1 MTTLFIDSA
10 TQSVYTDSRGT
21 EEDSKN
27 FKQFHVVKKGVY
39 YEEAETI
46 ITGAGCLRL
55 VEAAMYSGSLP
66 TYAEAET
73 NTSLL
78 FVTKQVNGLLVCRYK
93 PKPTLWDKFWLFFG
107 CSAQNYERK
116 EIALRD
122 GVVLFVGSGLEYAQ
136 AAHAVLKS
144 VIIDKEELVNKVYEV
159 VATFD
164 PHTDTRVV
172 KYEFKV
178 NKPEEDEEDG
188 YAFGL

>member
-27 FKQFHVVKKGVY
+27 FKQFHIVEKGLY
-39 YEEAETI
+39 YKLADTI

-55 VEAAMYSGSLP
+55 VEAAMHSGSLP
-66 TYAEAET
+66 TYTEVET
-73 NTSLL
+73 NTGLF

-93 PKPTLWDKFWLFFG
+93 PKPSLWDKFWLFFG
-107 CSAQNYERK
+107 CSAQTYERT

-122 GVVLFVGSGLEYAQ
+122 GAVLFVGSGLEYAQ
-136 AAHAVLKS
+136 AAHAALKN
-144 VIIDKEELVNKVYEV
+144 VITDKEELVNKVYEV

-172 KYEFKV
+172 KYEFKTSET
-178 NKPEEDEEDG
+178 EEDE